1 MKALVR
7 LGIGILAL
15 NLLVAL
21 PALSQP
27 QRMGGGGGRM
37 MGPRGMS
44 PGQLLGFLAF
54 DEEIAL
60 SDDQLLKLRVAL
72 KEAHKKHQEI
82 MEEMMEG
89 MQSGGMDFQEMRPK
103 MMELTKETM
112 ERASSVL
119 DEEQVERLKEH
130 MQEMQSRRGPGG
142 GGRPP
147 RGGGGQEE

>member
-1 MKALVR
+1 MKALVK

-37 MGPRGMS
+37 MGPRGTS

-54 DEEIAL
+54 DEKIAL
-60 SDDQLLKLRVAL
+60 TDDQLLKLRVAL
-72 KEAHKKHQEI
+72 KETHKKHQEM
-82 MEEMMEG
+82 MEEMM
-89 MQSGGMDFQEMRPK
+89 SGEVDFQEMRPK

-112 ERASSVL
+112 ETASSVL

-147 RGGGGQEE
+147 RGGGNQDQ

>member
-1 MKALVR
+1 MKALFR
-7 LGIGILAL
+7 LGIGILAF

-37 MGPRGMS
+37 MAPRGMS

-54 DEEIAL
+54 DEKIEL
-60 SDDQLLKLRVAL
+60 KDDQLLKLRVAL
-72 KEAHKKHQEI
+72 KETHKKHQEM
-82 MEEMMEG
+82 MEEMLSEET
-89 MQSGGMDFQEMRPK
+89 DFQEMRQQ
-103 MMELTKETM
+103 MMELTRETM